1 MPFVSNLQ
9 TGERSTPGTI
19 ALARPSCRPNNI
31 LFICEYHPSC
41 FYGRTLAPQD
51 EELSSSSLSYVA
63 HATPNTS
70 GSSNPEKHK
79 SNGVMMKKSV
89 RDRRLATYRRY
100 HRTHLEERRRK
111 NKERMARARA
121 AATEE
126 QRERHREA
134 QRRYRERYR
143 ESIAH
148 RARRALLKKN
158 AAQGKPT
165 KLRPKAR
172 QYDSDPDLITSE
184 EESEDDGW

>member
-1 MPFVSNLQ
+1 
-9 TGERSTPGTI
+9 
-19 ALARPSCRPNNI
+19 
-31 LFICEYHPSC
+31 
-41 FYGRTLAPQD
+41 
-51 EELSSSSLSYVA
+51 
-63 HATPNTS
+63 
-70 GSSNPEKHK
+70 
-79 SNGVMMKKSV
+79 MMKKSV
-89 RDRRLATYRRY
+89 GTAASQ
-100 HRTHLEERRRK
+100 RTAGTTARTPRSLVPQSFADKLSHLEERRRK

-134 QRRYRERYR
+134 QRRYRERFWATFATNSSPLTCPFRYR